1 MFGRTDGAHEAGTVS
16 GLGGTKGRMDRGRS
30 RWLADLINAAVV
42 NVIANETAKRS
53 CKAVWGWG

>member
-1 MFGRTDGAHEAGTVS
+1 MEGAHEAGTVS